1 MKDIVYTLSAEEY
14 EKDLEWR
21 STLKLYALVQ
31 GTESSNN
38 VTVWLD
44 NLSDEDAAIILLRH
58 GNSIVRK

>member
-44 NLSDEDAAIILLRH
+44 NLSDEDAAIILLSH

>member
-14 EKDLEWR
+14 EKDMEWR
-21 STLKLYALVQ
+21 STFKLYAHTS
-31 GTESSNN
+31 GTEANY